1 MPKAQDHFQ
10 SLETT
15 HLDYAH
21 SSNVNIFIE
30 LATVTKDTENY
41 QHSTGSN
48 FALFVCKYVLQAH
61 DLKNKHKNTRLTA
74 CNSLLCS

>member
-1 MPKAQDHFQ
+1 MPRAQDHLQ

-21 SSNVNIFIE
+21 SSNINIFIE
-30 LATVTKDTENY
+30 LANVTKDTENY
-41 QHSTGSN
+41 QHSTNSN

-61 DLKNKHKNTRLTA
+61 DLKKKHKNTHLTA
-74 CNSLLCS
+74 RNSLLRR